1 MKKFSSLFYE
11 LDQTNKTNEKIEIIK
26 KYFKKTSDPDKVWA
40 VALFTGRRPKSPFN
54 RSLLKQWATEFAEI
68 PFWLF
73 EESYIRVGDLAETIT
88 LLLPQQNKTQN
99 KTLTFYINHL
109 KEISTLEDEKKKE
122 TLFDLWDSMNKTER
136 FAFNK
141 LITGGFRVGVSR
153 RLLVRA
159 LSELYEID
167 DAKIMHRIMG
177 NWSPEN
183 ISFQKLILEE
193 NPDEDTS
200 KPYPFFLAYPIEDYP
215 SKLGKPL
222 DWQAEWKWD
231 GIRSQFIKR
240 KDRFYIWSR
249 GEEIVTEKFPEF
261 NELSDSLPN
270 GTVIDGELLAY
281 KDGKPLEFSVLQK
294 RIGRKNI
301 TKKILEE
308 APVSLIAYDLMEFD
322 KKDIRKINLKDRR
335 KELAKLVKRI
345 NFPNF
350 IFSKTVSFK
359 RWDELENKKSEARK
373 NSAEGFMIK
382 KLESEYG
389 VGRKKGD
396 WWKWKVDP
404 YTVDAV
410 MIYAQRG
417 HGRRASL
424 YTDYTFAV
432 WDKDKLVPI
441 AKAYSGLSNKEISE
455 VDSFIRKNTIE
466 KFGPV
471 RSVEPELVF
480 EIAFENIQRS
490 TRHKSGVAVRFPRI
504 SKWRHD
510 KKPKE
515 ADNLKSLYSLLENK
529 N

>member
-1 MKKFSSLFYE
+1 MKNFASLFYE
-11 LDQTNKTNEKIEIIK
+11 LDQTNKTKEKISIVKE
-26 KYFKKTSDPDKVWA
+26 YFKRASDPDKVWA
-40 VALFTGRRPKSPFN
+40 IALFTGKRPKSPFN
-54 RSLLKQWATEFAEI
+54 RTLLKQWATEFGEI

-73 EESYIRVGDLAETIT
+73 EECYIRVGDLAETIT
-88 LLLPQQNKTQN
+88 LLLTKPKKTQN
-99 KTLTFYINHL
+99 ESLSYWISYL
-109 KEISTLEDEKKKE
+109 KEISNLDDSEKKVA
-122 TLFDLWDSMNKTER
+122 LFESWSSMNKIER

-177 NWSPEN
+177 KWSAEN

-200 KPYPFFLAYPIEDYP
+200 KPYPFFLAYPVEDSP
-215 SKLGKPL
+215 SKLG
-222 DWQAEWKWD
+222 DASQWQAEWKWD

-240 KDRFYIWSR
+240 KDKFYIWSR

-261 NELSDSLPN
+261 IELAEKLPN
-270 GTVIDGELLAY
+270 GTVMDGEILAY
-281 KDGKPLEFSVLQK
+281 KDGNPLEFSILQK

-301 TKKILEE
+301 TKNILDK
-308 APVSLIAYDLMEFD
+308 APVSLIAYDLMEFS
-322 KKDIRKINLKDRR
+322 KKDVREKKLSDRR
-335 KELAKLVKRI
+335 RILGKLVKEI
-345 NFPNF
+345 NLPNF
-350 IFSKTVSFK
+350 LFSKTIDFK
-359 RWDELENKKSEARK
+359 SWAFLEEKKKEARK

-382 KLESEYG
+382 SINSEYG

-410 MIYAQRG
+410 MVYAQRG

-441 AKAYSGLSNKEISE
+441 AKAYSGLSNKEISK
-455 VDSFIRKNTIE
+455 VDSFVRKNTIE

-490 TRHKSGVAVRFPRI
+490 SRHKSGIAVRFPRI
-504 SKWRHD
+504 SRWRHD

-515 ADNLKSLYSLLENK
+515 ADNLETLHSLLQSK